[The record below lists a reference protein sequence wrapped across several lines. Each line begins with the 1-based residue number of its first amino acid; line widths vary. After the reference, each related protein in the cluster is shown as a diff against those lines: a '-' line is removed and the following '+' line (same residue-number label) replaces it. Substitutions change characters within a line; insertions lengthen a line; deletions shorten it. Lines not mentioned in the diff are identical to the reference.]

1 MGVGVMGE
9 CVGVGGMSECVG
21 VGERCCEIV
30 IVLRHGAG

>member
-1 MGVGVMGE
+1 VGVGVMGE